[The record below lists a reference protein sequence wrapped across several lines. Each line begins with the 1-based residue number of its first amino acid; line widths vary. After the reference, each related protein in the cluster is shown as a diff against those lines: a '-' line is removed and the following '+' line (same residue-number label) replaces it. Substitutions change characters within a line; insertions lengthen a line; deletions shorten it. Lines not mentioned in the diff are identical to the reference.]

1 MLLEPMLLYM
11 GYMLWVQGNG
21 ITVHSAVQAKNL
33 DHPWLVPSPTFTCKQ
48 SPRTFKYLFSI
59 SLIHLLLSN
68 YPMFPRDWITI
79 IPQFSSV
86 QSLSHVQL
94 FATPWTAAHQASL
107 SITNSQSLFRLMS
120 IESSDAIWPSHPL
133 SSSSPP
139 AFYLSQHQG
148 LFQWV
153 SSSYQVCKVLEL
165 QHQSFQWIFRTD
177 FL

>member
-11 GYMLWVQGNG
+11 GYMLWVQGNR

-94 FATPWTAAHQASL
+94 FATPWTTVRQASVHHQFL
-107 SITNSQSLFRLMS
+107 EFTQTHVHRVG
-120 IESSDAIWPSHPL
+120 DAIWPSHPL